1 LAHYEGLGMWEAR
14 CEDEWDGI
22 VSELVDKRPGSED
35 GAHDLVVRTAG
46 EGEVKWTLGIFEVVA
61 HLREQQGAEREK
73 NLKMS
78 WALLEVVRKERAL
91 AEEERRERGRTKNRD
106 RRRAKKSEQKV
117 KQGDQGT

>member
-1 LAHYEGLGMWEAR
+1 MWEAR

-22 VSELVDKRPGSED
+22 VGEMVDSSPDSEGGMR
-35 GAHDLVVRTAG
+35 DLVVEKAG
-46 EGEVKWTLGIFEVVA
+46 ESKMRWTDAIYEVVA

-78 WALLEVVRKERAL
+78 RALLEVVRKERNL
-91 AEEERRERGRTKNRD
+91 AEEERRERGRAKNRE

-117 KQGDQGT
+117 KQDIHEF